1 MFNPSTRVINKIH
14 LTDIEKAAQAFD
26 IFLGNNIEA
35 KKKMFIN
42 EHDVTYV
49 SDD

>member
-1 MFNPSTRVINKIH
+1 MFNPKTRVINKIH
-14 LTDIEKAAQAFD
+14 LSDVEKAGKAFD

-35 KKKMFIN
+35 KKQMFIT